1 MLQFVGRRLLA
12 LVPVLLGVTF
22 VAFLAMYLTPGD
34 PALLILGERAT
45 TERVEALRR
54 ELGLDRPFLVQYGV
68 FLANLVRGDL
78 GRSTQTNNPVVEDI
92 LQRFPATVE
101 LTVAAMLI
109 ACLVGLTAG
118 VVSAVRQY
126 SVVDYA
132 AMVGSLVGVSM
143 PIFWLGFVLMIVFSL
158 RLDWLPLT
166 GRFDVSFYF
175 PRVTNFV
182 LVDTLLDKQWDAFM
196 SGVKHLVLPA
206 VTLSTVPMAII
217 ARMTRSSMLEVLRQD
232 YVRTA
237 RAKGLAQFRVVVYH
251 ALRNAFIPILT
262 VIGLQFG
269 LLLGGAILTETVFAW
284 PGIGR
289 LTVEAIYTRD
299 YPLIRG
305 CVLLVAATFVLINLV
320 VDVLYATIDPRIRV
334 TA

>member
-1 MLQFVGRRLLA
+1 MLQFIGRRLVA

-22 VAFLAMYLTPGD
+22 VAFYAMYLTPGD

-45 TERVEALRR
+45 PQRLESLRR
-54 ELGLDRPFLVQYGV
+54 ELGLDKPFLVQYGV
-68 FLANLVRGDL
+68 FLGRLVRGDL
-78 GRSTQTNNPVVEDI
+78 GRSTQTNNPVVEDV
-92 LQRFPATVE
+92 LQRFPATIE
-101 LTVAAMLI
+101 LTLAAMFV
-109 ACLVGLTAG
+109 ACAVGITAG
-118 VVSAVRQY
+118 VVSAVKQY
-126 SVVDYA
+126 SAVDYA

-158 RLDWLPLT
+158 RLDWLPLS
-166 GRFDVSFYF
+166 GRFDVSLYF

-182 LVDTLLDKQWDAFM
+182 LIDSLLDGNREAFA
-196 SGVKHLVLPA
+196 SGVKHLILPA

-217 ARMTRSSMLEVLRQD
+217 ARMTRSSMLEVMRQD
-232 YVRTA
+232 FVRTA
-237 RAKGLAQFRVVVYH
+237 RAKGVAGWTIVVKH
-251 ALRNAFIPILT
+251 ALRNAFIPVLT

-284 PGIGR
+284 PGLGR

-305 CVLLVAATFVLINLV
+305 CVIAVATTFVLINLL
-320 VDVLYATIDPRIRV
+320 VDLLYAVIDPRIRV
-334 TA
+334 G

>member
-34 PALLILGERAT
+34 PALLVLGERAT
-45 TERVEALRR
+45 PQRIESLRR

-68 FLANLVRGDL
+68 FLGRLAQGNL

-92 LQRFPATVE
+92 LQRFPATIE
-101 LTVAAMLI
+101 LTFSAMLI
-109 ACLVGLTAG
+109 ACAVGITAG
-118 VVSAVRQY
+118 VVSAVKQY
-126 SVVDYA
+126 SAVDYA

-158 RLDWLPLT
+158 RLDWLPLS
-166 GRFDVSFYF
+166 GRFDVSLYF

-182 LVDTLLDKQWDAFM
+182 LVDSLLDGNWEAFR
-196 SGVKHLVLPA
+196 SGLKHIVLPA

-217 ARMTRSSMLEVLRQD
+217 ARMTRSSMLEVMRQD
-232 YVRTA
+232 FVRTA
-237 RAKGLAQFRVVVYH
+237 RAKGLAGWTIVVKH
-251 ALRNAFIPILT
+251 ALRNAFIPVLT

-284 PGIGR
+284 PGLGR

-305 CVLLVAATFVLINLV
+305 CVIVVATAFVLINLL
-320 VDVLYATIDPRIRV
+320 VDLLYAVIDPRIRV
-334 TA
+334 G

>member
-22 VAFLAMYLTPGD
+22 VAFYAMYLTPGD

-45 TERVEALRR
+45 AERVEALRR
-54 ELGLDRPFLVQYGV
+54 ELGVDKPFLVQYGT
-68 FLANLVRGDL
+68 FLARLAEGNL
-78 GRSTQTNNPVVEDI
+78 GRSTQSNNPVISDI
-92 LQRFPATVE
+92 AQRFPATIE
-101 LTVAAMLI
+101 LTLAAMVV
-109 ACLVGLTAG
+109 ACVVGMTAG
-118 VVSAVRQY
+118 VISAVRQY
-126 SVVDYA
+126 SAFDYT

-158 RLDWLPLT
+158 RLDWLPLS
-166 GRFDVSFYF
+166 GRYDIALYF

-182 LVDTLLDKQWDAFM
+182 LIDSLLDRNWEAFL
-196 SGVKHLVLPA
+196 SGLEHLVLPA

-217 ARMTRSSMLEVLRQD
+217 ARMTRSSMLEVMRQD
-232 YVRTA
+232 FVRTA
-237 RAKGLAQFRVVVYH
+237 RAKGLGGVTVVVKH

-284 PGIGR
+284 PGLGR
-289 LTVEAIYTRD
+289 LTLEAIYTRD

-305 CVLLVAATFVLINLV
+305 CVLVVASTFVFINLV
-320 VDVLYATIDPRIRV
+320 VDLLYAVVDPRIRV
-334 TA
+334 G

>member
-22 VAFLAMYLTPGD
+22 VAFYAMYLTPGD
-34 PALLILGERAT
+34 PALLVLGERAT
-45 TERVEALRR
+45 PERVEALRR
-54 ELGLDRPFLVQYGV
+54 DLGLDRPFVVQYGV
-68 FLANLVRGDL
+68 FLGRLVQGNL

-92 LQRFPATVE
+92 LQRFPATIE
-101 LTVAAMLI
+101 LTLAAMLI
-109 ACLVGLTAG
+109 ACTAGITAG

-126 SVVDYA
+126 SMLDYA

-143 PIFWLGFVLMIVFSL
+143 PIFWLGFVLMILFSL
-158 RLDWLPLT
+158 RLDWFPLS
-166 GRFDVSFYF
+166 GRYDVAYYF

-182 LVDTLLDKQWDAFM
+182 LIDALLDGQWDAFW

-206 VTLSTVPMAII
+206 FTLSTVPMAII

-232 YVRTA
+232 FVRTA
-237 RAKGLAQFRVVVYH
+237 RAKGLGEWRVVAVH
-251 ALRNAFIPILT
+251 ALRNAFIPVLT

-284 PGIGR
+284 PGVGR

-305 CVLLVAATFVLINLV
+305 CVLLVATSFVLINLL
-320 VDVLYATIDPRIRV
+320 VDLLYATIDPRIRV
-334 TA
+334 G

>member
-22 VAFLAMYLTPGD
+22 VAFFAMYLTPGD
-34 PALLILGERAT
+34 PALLVLGERAT
-45 TERVEALRR
+45 PESVAALRH
-54 ELGLDRPFLVQYGV
+54 ELGLDRPFLVQYAT
-68 FLANLVRGDL
+68 FLGRLAQGNL

-92 LQRFPATVE
+92 AGRFPATIE
-101 LTVAAMLI
+101 LTIAAMLI
-109 ACLVGLTAG
+109 ACVVGITAG
-118 VVSAVRQY
+118 VISAVKQY
-126 SVVDYA
+126 SVLDYA

-143 PIFWLGFVLMIVFSL
+143 PIFWLGFVMMLVFSL
-158 RLDWLPLT
+158 RLDWFPLS
-166 GRFDVSFYF
+166 GRFDVSYYF

-182 LVDTLLDKQWDAFM
+182 LVDTLLDGQWDAFW

-237 RAKGLAQFRVVVYH
+237 QAKGLPDRRIVVVH
-251 ALRNAFIPILT
+251 ALRNAFIPVLT

-284 PGIGR
+284 PGLGR

-305 CVLLVAATFVLINLV
+305 CVLVVATTFVLINLL
-320 VDVLYATIDPRIRV
+320 VDLMYAVIDPRIRL
-334 TA
+334 A

>member
-1 MLQFVGRRLLA
+1 M
-12 LVPVLLGVTF
+12 PVLLGVTF
-22 VAFLAMYLTPGD
+22 VAFYAMYLTPGD
-34 PALLILGERAT
+34 PALLVLGERAT
-45 TERVEALRR
+45 PERVEALRR

-68 FLANLVRGDL
+68 FLGRLVQGDL

-92 LQRFPATVE
+92 LQRFPATIE
-101 LTVAAMLI
+101 LTLAAMLI
-109 ACLVGLTAG
+109 ACAVGITAG

-126 SVVDYA
+126 SFLDYT

-158 RLDWLPLT
+158 RLDWFPLS
-166 GRFDVSFYF
+166 GRFDVSYYF

-182 LVDTLLDKQWDAFM
+182 LIDTLLDGQWGAFA

-232 YVRTA
+232 FVRTA
-237 RAKGLAQFRVVVYH
+237 RAKGLGGWRIVAVH
-251 ALRNAFIPILT
+251 ALRNAFIPVLT

-284 PGIGR
+284 PGVGR

-305 CVLLVAATFVLINLV
+305 CVLLVATSFVLINLL
-320 VDVLYATIDPRIRV
+320 VDLLYVTIDPRVRV
-334 TA
+334 G